1 MVGMRAEAS
10 FLRFNAERFQ
20 GVEMKTY
27 EYGRIARLAEALEK
41 AKIQPEIIT
50 QILEGGQSI
59 RSGDSG
65 EVKADWM
72 REAMRK
78 MDQQLDKDTRHAV
91 REACACCLGGKR
103 QQLVKEIAKKYKNST
118 LEERVKAANETKMVF
133 GHSVTLQEDNT
144 VVVSFAPEGQAEY
157 RCVCLPKATEPLPI
171 TYCYC
176 CGGHVK
182 HHLQTALGRPLELRV
197 RSSALSSG
205 GKRPCMFVFSLKEHE
220 N

>member
-1 MVGMRAEAS
+1 
-10 FLRFNAERFQ
+10 
-20 GVEMKTY
+20 MKTY

-41 AKIQPEIIT
+41 AQIQPEVIT
-50 QILEGGQSI
+50 QIMEGGQLI

-72 REAMRK
+72 REAMRRL
-78 MDQQLDKDTRHAV
+78 DHHLDKNTRHAV

-103 QQLVKEIAKKYKNST
+103 QQLVKEITKKYST
-118 LEERVKAANETKMVF
+118 LEERVKAANETKLVF

-144 VVVSFAPEGQAEY
+144 VVVAFAPEGLASY
-157 RCVCLPKATEPLPI
+157 RCVCLPKATEPLPV

-182 HHLQTALGRPLELRV
+182 HHLQIALGRPLELRV

-205 GKRPCMFVFSLKEHE
+205 GKRPCKFVFSFKESE